1 MKIKTKK
8 TLVWCVIAVVV
19 IAAIAFFGTRKQNT
33 APGKLDSFAQ
43 CIKNSGATFYGAW
56 WCPHCKDQ
64 KSLFGTS
71 VQYLPYVECSTAD
84 GNGQTQICKDK
95 NIQGYP
101 TWVFADGSTQSGEIQ
116 LDVLAQKTGCTLPQ

>member
-8 TLVWCVIAVVV
+8 TLAWCIIALAIVAV
-19 IAAIAFFGTRKQNT
+19 IAFFATRKQNVS
-33 APGKLDSFAQ
+33 PSKLDLFAQ
-43 CIKNSGATFYGAW
+43 CIKNSGANFYGAF

-64 KSLFGTS
+64 KELFGTS
-71 VQYLPYVECSTAD
+71 VQYLPYVECSTPD

-116 LDVLAQKTGCTLPQ
+116 LDALAQKTGCALPQ